1 MCFGESNVIGCEAEF
16 LLNIKMFHLVINNHL
31 SKDKVKKVTNAL
43 IRIKTLEL
51 QPFVLGKWKV
61 FTKEEGK
68 KAGYHFSV
76 IQT

>member
-1 MCFGESNVIGCEAEF
+1 M
-16 LLNIKMFHLVINNHL
+16 